1 MTINAIVLEPSKT
14 ESRLLTQEDVWGR
27 YVKIDDNY
35 VNVNDGMIVAN
46 HSFGGYNKIKAQSL
60 KKCPIFKDYVG
71 YKSVTVVC
79 DKKLQDDVEYWL
91 EFVHGGG
98 SIQKVKDLK
107 DKVGIRSDYM
117 CW

>member
-46 HSFGGYNKIKAQSL
+46 HSFG
-60 KKCPIFKDYVG
+60 
-71 YKSVTVVC
+71 
-79 DKKLQDDVEYWL
+79 
-91 EFVHGGG
+91 
-98 SIQKVKDLK
+98 
-107 DKVGIRSDYM
+107 
-117 CW
+117 